1 MQYIPWSVRAH
12 LACYIEECKAL
23 ATRKGDKD
31 TDLALHSSE
40 GYLYGVM
47 FSHGRVRSKFHGS
60 FWEDLVI
67 DYGLRDRDRMTIRLE
82 CYGTLIGVD
91 FYRGGFM
98 LSPLPSVG
106 KVYF

>member
-1 MQYIPWSVRAH
+1 MQYVPCSVRAH
-12 LACYIEECKAL
+12 LARYIEECKAL
-23 ATRKGDKD
+23 TIRRGDKD

-40 GYLYGVM
+40 GYLYGVV
-47 FSHGRVRSKFHGS
+47 FNHGQVRSKFHAS

-67 DYGLRDRDRMTIRLE
+67 DYGLRDRDRMTIRLGR
-82 CYGTLIGVD
+82 YGMLIGVD
-91 FYRGGFM
+91 FYRGGVM